1 MIRATTSDVDAT
13 RALAGALAE
22 LAHPGDIVL
31 LTGDLGA
38 GKTAFAQ
45 GFARGLGVEERV
57 TSPTFTLARDYDG
70 RLRMHHLDV
79 YRLDRLQ
86 EAVDLGLPE
95 MVDDGSVTLIEW
107 GDVVIPALPAAYLE
121 IRLSFGDDD
130 DARVLELAPIGTAWA
145 ARVRQMTVVLAPWTD
160 GGTPC

>member
-1 MIRATTSDVDAT
+1 MIRATTSDVEAT
-13 RALAGALAE
+13 RSLAEALSE

-45 GFARGLGVEERV
+45 GFARGLGIEERV

-70 RLRMHHLDV
+70 RMRMHHLDV

-107 GDVVIPALPAAYLE
+107 GDVVIPTLPAEYLE

-130 DARVLELAPIGTAWA
+130 DARVLELQPVGSGWL
-145 ARVRQMTVVLAPWTD
+145 ARTRRLSEVLAPWVEEVE
-160 GGTPC
+160 PC

>member
-1 MIRATTSDVDAT
+1 VIRAATFDVDGT
-13 RALAGALAE
+13 RELGEALAG
-22 LAHPGDIVL
+22 LAHPGDIIL

-70 RLRMHHLDV
+70 RLRLHHLDV

-107 GDVVIPALPAAYLE
+107 GDVVIPTLPAAYLE

-130 DARVLELAPIGTAWA
+130 DARVLELRPTGSSWV
-145 ARVRQMTVVLAPWTD
+145 ARNRQLAEVLAPWCD
-160 GGTPC
+160 GAAPC